1 MTKVIQMKRWGN
13 TQAVMIPQKILREA
27 GIYNLYA
34 DYEVTTNSDEHTI
47 TLREVKTNKKVIK
60 TVRKLKH

>member
-1 MTKVIQMKRWGN
+1 
-13 TQAVMIPQKILREA
+13 MIPQKILREA
-27 GIYNLYA
+27 GICNLYA

-60 TVRKLKH
+60 TVIKLNHKKTALCQTF